1 MVVIFILVLSFDV
14 FGCVVIWL
22 MWLFVFNLSL
32 VVDSLGLNRLEDL
45 VFSGKIFEVVVF
57 WGRIDFVVWLL
68 CGFEDALV

>member
-1 MVVIFILVLSFDV
+1 M
-14 FGCVVIWL
+14 
-22 MWLFVFNLSL
+22 FNLSL

-57 WGRIDFVVWLL
+57 WGRIDFVVWFL

>member
-57 WGRIDFVVWLL
+57 WGRIDFVVWFL
-68 CGFEDALV
+68 CGFEDVLV